1 MTGKCVGFSTSTLP
15 KTALL
20 QHPTPKP
27 TPSLH
32 DVLGEQTIFKKK
44 KKRLGNGIIE
54 TLGLPDSEEQIDSRV
69 RPTAMGGGGG
79 SPPRRGGV
87 CFYMEGAEEEGSRW
101 RDREEC

>member
-1 MTGKCVGFSTSTLP
+1 MLVLAQAPYLRLLCFSTPPPSQP
-15 KTALL
+15 
-20 QHPTPKP
+20 HPCMMFWVNKP
-27 TPSLH
+27 YL
-32 DVLGEQTIFKKK
+32 KK
-44 KKRLGNGIIE
+44 KKRLGNGIIA